1 MSADQQMIFFMKI
14 PTIKILSK
22 NSGVRTTEKS
32 SKSKLKDAW
41 TNRPTA
47 LLSYPKNFPSKQSA
61 GAVENKVLVLDCGNM
76 RRSLAF
82 LSKKSVRE
90 RQQQKHFEGS
100 FRQVEMVPDGELV
113 PRRAA
118 QAAKN

>member
-1 MSADQQMIFFMKI
+1 
-14 PTIKILSK
+14 
-22 NSGVRTTEKS
+22 
-32 SKSKLKDAW
+32 
-41 TNRPTA
+41 
-47 LLSYPKNFPSKQSA
+47 
-61 GAVENKVLVLDCGNM
+61 
-76 RRSLAF
+76 LAF